1 MTFAAAGV
9 SLNPLIP
16 FFWALFVGL
25 VFSTVGAAGGILAG
39 VGHMTIF
46 GIADANMIKPMNQL
60 LVIVSPLIA
69 VPAYWRQQRVVF
81 GLGLLLGLGSI
92 FGSIFGSWYSKNYL
106 PAMHQYQP
114 LFGLLVFFI
123 SLRLFYETTRRFQ
136 ERNKKI
142 RESSRA
148 FEAKISELTGQRRN
162 PSADGILETTCS
174 LRKLKIIFLGQEF
187 SCNPA
192 WPVLAGFVISV
203 ISSAL
208 GVGGGFL
215 LVPYMASRLGLPMF
229 IVAGTSALAVL
240 VGSLTSVGN
249 YLYLGV
255 RVDWTLALLELG
267 GVIVGSLL
275 GPWVSRYLK
284 ERFLRLLLAIMLLY
298 IALGYTFGG
307 WVKAWFGI
315 SII

>member
-1 MTFAAAGV
+1 MTFALAGV
-9 SLNPLIP
+9 SLNPLVP

-39 VGHMTIF
+39 VGHITIF
-46 GIADANMIKPMNQL
+46 GIADANMVKPMNQL

-69 VPAYWRQQRVVF
+69 IPAYWRQQRVVF
-81 GLGLLLGLGSI
+81 SLGLLLGLGSI

-106 PAMHQYQP
+106 PTMYQYQP
-114 LFGLLVFFI
+114 LFGLLVLFI

-148 FEAKISELTGQRRN
+148 FEAKIRVLTGQRRN
-162 PSADGILETTCS
+162 PSGDGMLETTCS
-174 LRKLKIIFLGQEF
+174 LRKLKISFLGHEF
-187 SCNPA
+187 SFNPA

-240 VGSLTSVGN
+240 VASVTSVGN

-255 RVDWTLALLELG
+255 KVDWPLALLCLV
-267 GVIVGSLL
+267 GVTLGSLL
-275 GPWVSRYLK
+275 GPWVSRYMK
-284 ERFLRLLLAIMLLY
+284 ESFLRLLLAVVLLY
-298 IALGYTFGG
+298 IAVGYTFGG
-307 WVKAWFGI
+307 WVKVWFGI

>member
-1 MTFAAAGV
+1 MTFAVAGI

-16 FFWALFVGL
+16 FFWAVFVGL

-39 VGHMTIF
+39 VGHITVF
-46 GIADANMIKPMNQL
+46 GIADANMIKAMNQL
-60 LVIVSPLIA
+60 LIIVSPLIA

-92 FGSIFGSWYSKNYL
+92 FGSILGSWYSKNYL
-106 PAMHQYQP
+106 PSMHQYQP
-114 LFGLLVFFI
+114 LFGLLVLFI
-123 SLRLFYETTRRFQ
+123 SLRLFYETTQRFQ

-142 RESSRA
+142 RESSKA
-148 FEAKISELTGQRRN
+148 FEAKISALAGQRRN
-162 PSADGILETTCS
+162 PSAEGILETTCS
-174 LRKLKIIFLGQEF
+174 FRKLKIIFLGHEF

-215 LVPYMASRLGLPMF
+215 LVPYMASWLGLPMF
-229 IVAGTSALAVL
+229 IVAGTSALAVF
-240 VGSLTSVGN
+240 VASVASVGN

-255 RVDWTLALLELG
+255 KVDWALALVCLV
-267 GVIVGSLL
+267 GVTLGSLL

-284 ERFLRLLLAIMLLY
+284 ERFLRLLLAIVLLY
-298 IALGYTFGG
+298 IAVGYTFGG
-307 WVKAWFGI
+307 WLKAGLGI